1 MVLHKKRIEQRISS
15 PRAVRWCSF
24 KSVWW
29 RWCSVTG
36 LGESVCSWWWCRV
49 HSSTQF
55 GYTTTIIV
63 LRFKSKSQFELGR
76 TLESDLDI
84 NWSADWE
91 IVQSKPRRLRDK
103 RKLKKQQGS
112 SSNARVIE
120 RQSNDI
126 KSMSLHQSSSNVT
139 QQNQQNAA
147 QSSTPNQTGQV
158 AVSQSAGQI
167 VVQQNPAQV
176 GSIQAA
182 RTAPAV
188 QATSA
193 GLTIEQ
199 ISCVCDVLQEPDW
212 IFIFM
217 KSKKKILLN
226 IQRMKKLIFP
236 LRPKTFFFKFSQ

>member
-1 MVLHKKRIEQRISS
+1 
-15 PRAVRWCSF
+15 
-24 KSVWW
+24 
-29 RWCSVTG
+29 
-36 LGESVCSWWWCRV
+36 
-49 HSSTQF
+49 
-55 GYTTTIIV
+55 
-63 LRFKSKSQFELGR
+63 
-76 TLESDLDI
+76 
-84 NWSADWE
+84 
-91 IVQSKPRRLRDK
+91 
-103 RKLKKQQGS
+103 LKKQQGS

-199 ISCVCDVLQEPDW
+199 ISCVCDVLQEPD
-212 IFIFM
+212 
-217 KSKKKILLN
+217 
-226 IQRMKKLIFP
+226 
-236 LRPKTFFFKFSQ
+236 